1 MSPLYTISTW
11 DISIQHSS
19 GIMQVQCIWCIKKR
33 VKVDKKLFCVENK
46 CSLFEDFQYVHAFTH
61 ALGPDAI

>member
-1 MSPLYTISTW
+1 
-11 DISIQHSS
+11 
-19 GIMQVQCIWCIKKR
+19 MQVQCIWCKKKKN
-33 VKVDKKLFCVENK
+33 VKVDKNLFCVENE